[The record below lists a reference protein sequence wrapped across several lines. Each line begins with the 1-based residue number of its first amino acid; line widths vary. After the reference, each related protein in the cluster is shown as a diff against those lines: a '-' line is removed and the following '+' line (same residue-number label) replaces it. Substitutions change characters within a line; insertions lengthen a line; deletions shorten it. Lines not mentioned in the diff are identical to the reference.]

1 MHQLLLLLSHS
12 TKISIG
18 QDKAQSTA
26 NDRREFACAVS
37 RSFYPHD
44 ASSSSSWSVEPFI
57 QDVTMDI
64 ARSAPQ
70 RAHYDAKAIYMSA

>member
-37 RSFYPHD
+37 RNCYPHD
-44 ASSSSSWSVEPFI
+44 ASSSSSWSVGPFI
-57 QDVTMDI
+57 QDDTMDI

-70 RAHYDAKAIYMSA
+70 GVHYDTNVIYMPP